1 MINIGNA
8 LSHSLF
14 ISDLHLCASRP
25 EITKTFI
32 NFLKS
37 TASKA
42 ECLYI
47 LGDLF
52 EYWAGD
58 DDLGEANHTE
68 VMQALKQLSDSG
80 TKLFFVHGNRD
91 FLLSEQFSIAAN
103 IKLLPDPSEIN
114 LYGKRILISHGDE
127 LCTDDIDYQAFRK
140 KVRMP
145 AWQSEFLSYPLSARK
160 SQIESLRLQSE
171 QEKSTKSLKIM
182 DVNNDAVIA
191 LLRQYQYPPLFIH
204 GHTHRPKTH
213 QIRIDGHQ
221 CQRIV
226 LGDWYE
232 QGSFVRLDESGLY
245 NQTIPI

>member
-1 MINIGNA
+1 MA
-8 LSHSLF
+8 TV
-14 ISDLHLCASRP
+14 ISFLA
-25 EITKTFI
+25 K
-32 NFLKS
+32 NF
-37 TASKA
+37 
-42 ECLYI
+42 
-47 LGDLF
+47 
-52 EYWAGD
+52 
-58 DDLGEANHTE
+58 
-68 VMQALKQLSDSG
+68 QL
-80 TKLFFVHGNRD
+80 
-91 FLLSEQFSIAAN
+91 QAN

-145 AWQSEFLSYPLSARK
+145 AWQSEFLSSPLSARK
-160 SQIESLRLQSE
+160 SQIELLRLQSE

-182 DVNNDAVIA
+182 DVNNDAVTA
-191 LLRQYQYPPLFIH
+191 LLRQYQYPSLFIH

-232 QGSFVRLDESGLY
+232 QGSFVRIDESGLY
-245 NQTIPI
+245 NQTIHI